1 MTLNNTITQE
11 ESSIEI
17 CYICNKPA
25 IKYKQTLSRWFND
38 QNKEVIAHSEC
49 DLDQQQR
56 ESDKRHEQHML
67 KLKNGSDT
75 AILAA
80 NEIERLSLNIR
91 ALEFAEYMAKKA
103 EQYIEEY
110 NFLEEERLSQK
121 FNNKQDTEKL
131 FQMEQDLGEIE
142 TQLKIYIYEFRK
154 RNTFPA

>member
-1 MTLNNTITQE
+1 
-11 ESSIEI
+11 
-17 CYICNKPA
+17 
-25 IKYKQTLSRWFND
+25 
-38 QNKEVIAHSEC
+38 
-49 DLDQQQR
+49 
-56 ESDKRHEQHML
+56 ML

-75 AILAA
+75 DIWAA

-131 FQMEQDLGEIE
+131 FQMEQDLGETE
-142 TQLKIYIYEFRK
+142 TQLKNYIYEFRK